1 MKITKV
7 LITTLVLSSL
17 LIGGQ
22 VSAVTVKAGA
32 NCSKIG
38 ATAVA
43 SGKKFTCIKSGS
55 KKVWNKGV
63 KVTVKPSP
71 KPSPTQAA
79 PKITLDNLDPSW
91 TLKVAY
97 SNVLAKLDSMPESNL
112 APEMIY
118 GPTVLSQEKEQEQKL
133 LKPIMRMFAGYFTPS
148 KYQVVMFTNKD
159 ADWAENALNQ
169 YGGNFPMKL
178 SSYIKSNFDEKR
190 LCTFAFATITPAQ
203 VPIYY
208 ACSDSKRLRDWS
220 NYQTPPHE
228 YFHLVHAYLAP
239 VRVPIWLSEG
249 SASFFGETL
258 GYKDL
263 ADPVGK
269 KNQQNFNTSHDFDP
283 FGQGF
288 DPERFAK
295 WLPKATPAEVKEIF
309 KTLETEPVRDRRYY
323 AEYALGSIATEALVA
338 TYGVD
343 GFMQIWKN
351 LGAGQSFE
359 VAFTNTFGLTP
370 DSFYEKLTPYLNTKK
385 P

>member
-1 MKITKV
+1 MKKSA
-7 LITTLVLSSL
+7 LVTAFLVIVSL
-17 LIGGQ
+17 AMGGQ
-22 VSAVTVKAGA
+22 VNAVTVKPGSS
-32 NCSKIG
+32 CPKLG
-38 ATAVA
+38 ATVVS
-43 SGKKFTCIKSGS
+43 SGKKYTCVKSGS
-55 KKVWNKGV
+55 KKAWNKGI
-63 KVTVKPSP
+63 KVTIKPTP
-71 KPSPTQAA
+71 TPTPTQAA
-79 PKITLDNLDPSW
+79 PKISLDSLDPNW

-118 GPTVLSQEKEQEQKL
+118 GPNVLSQEKEQELKL
-133 LKPIMRMFAGYFTPS
+133 LKPIMRMFSGYFTPA
-148 KYQVVMFTNKD
+148 KYQVVMFTNLD

-178 SSYIKSNFDEKR
+178 SSYIKSNFNDQR

-208 ACSDSKRLRDWS
+208 ACSDSKRLRDWP

-228 YFHLVHAYLAP
+228 YFHLVHAHLAP

-263 ADPVGK
+263 SDPVNQ

-288 DPERFAK
+288 DPKRFTN
-295 WLPKATPAEVKEIF
+295 WLPKATVAEVKQIF
-309 KTLETEPVRDRRYY
+309 KTLETEPVRARRYY

-343 GFMQIWKN
+343 GFMQIWKF

-359 VAFTNTFGLTP
+359 VAFTNAFGLTP
-370 DSFYEKLTPYLNTKK
+370 DSFYEKLTPYLNTKR